1 MKHIKDKTARKD
13 ERTKARK
20 EQESEKNAFAL
31 SSFRP
36 FALYLKLIRI
46 PNLLFLAMMQFLMH
60 WAVVASILQDYDFEV
75 VSGGMS
81 LCLLIMATVF
91 IAAGGYVLNDY
102 FDTKIDAIN
111 RPEKVIVG
119 QKIDKNTVMHFYQ
132 ILTGVGVACGLLLS
146 FLARNYTLAF
156 IFIVIP
162 GLLWFYSS
170 NYKRQFLVGN
180 LVVSFCAALSVL
192 VVAISEVVFL
202 QNQFGEL
209 IFYTPIPQMI
219 YTWIGGF
226 ALFAFVLTWIREIIK
241 DMEDEKGDREM
252 ECRTMPI
259 KWGMKRTKIFLYA
272 LISLTIIVL
281 FTVGN
286 LYIPFEGMLSVRYI
300 IFGLILPLVA
310 LIYLIFKADIPAD
323 FRQASTLSKIVM
335 IIGVLYS
342 LVFSWL
348 IG

>member
-1 MKHIKDKTARKD
+1 MTHTKDNTARKH
-13 ERTKARK
+13 ESTKARTEK
-20 EQESEKNAFAL
+20 EIQENAFAL
-31 SSFRP
+31 SCFRP
-36 FALYLKLIRI
+36 FVPYFKLIRI
-46 PNLLFLAMMQFLMH
+46 PNLVFLAVMQFLMY
-60 WAVVASILQDYDFEV
+60 WAIVAPILQVNDFEPL
-75 VSGGMS
+75 SGGMN
-81 LCLLIMATVF
+81 LLLLIMATVF

-111 RPEKVIVG
+111 RPGKVIVG
-119 QKIDKNTVMHFYQ
+119 QKIDKNTVMRFYQ
-132 ILTGVGVACGLLLS
+132 ILTAVGVVCGLLLS

-156 IFIVIP
+156 IFVVIP

-202 QNQFGEL
+202 QNKFGDL
-209 IFYTPIPQMI
+209 IFYTPIPYNI

-241 DMEDEKGDREM
+241 DMEDERGDREM

-259 KWGMKRTKIFLYA
+259 KWGIKNTKFFLYA

-281 FTVGN
+281 FLVGN
-286 LYIPFEGMLSVRYI
+286 LYIPFDGMLSVRYI
-300 IFGLILPLVA
+300 IFGVILPLIA
-310 LIYLIFKADIPAD
+310 LIYLIFKAETPVD
-323 FRQASTLSKIVM
+323 FRQASLLSKIVM
-335 IIGVLYS
+335 VIGVFYCFIFYY
-342 LVFSWL
+342 LV
-348 IG
+348 

>member
-1 MKHIKDKTARKD
+1 MTKNSNNT
-13 ERTKARK
+13 RTEK
-20 EQESEKNAFAL
+20 ESEKNAFVP
-31 SSFRP
+31 SCFRA
-36 FALYLKLIRI
+36 FAPYFALIRI
-46 PNLLFLAMMQFLMH
+46 PNLIFLAVMQFLMH
-60 WAVVASILQDYDFEV
+60 WAIVAPILQVSDFEALS
-75 VSGGMS
+75 SGVN
-81 LCLLIMATVF
+81 LFLLIMATVF

-119 QKIDKNTVMHFYQ
+119 QKIDKNTVMRFYQ
-132 ILTGVGVACGLLLS
+132 ILTAVGVACGLLLS

-156 IFIVIP
+156 IFVVIP

-202 QNQFGEL
+202 QNKFGEL

-219 YTWIGGF
+219 YSWIGGF
-226 ALFAFVLTWIREIIK
+226 SLFAFVLTWIREIIK

-259 KWGMKRTKIFLYA
+259 KWGIKNTKIFLYA

-281 FTVGN
+281 FLVGN
-286 LYIPFEGMLSVRYI
+286 LYIPFDGMLSVRYI
-300 IFGLILPLVA
+300 IFGVILPLIA
-310 LIYLIFKADIPAD
+310 LIYLIFKAETSAD

-335 IIGVLYS
+335 MIGVLYS
-342 LVFSWL
+342 LVFYYL
-348 IG
+348 IV